1 VNNEGLKMASSDE
14 EIQDDVEEKIA
25 KERSLGLTNIK
36 TSVING
42 IVTIEGSIISFWQ
55 RARILTITRTVKGVK
70 GIVNKLKINPKSE
83 IIKDL
88 MSKDLSNERLR
99 HIVDA
104 HLSKIECF
112 FGLIGVSFAIVFII
126 IAALVTPG
134 YNPLEDTVSSLG
146 TGIARTLFSIGFVSS
161 GSLTIPFI
169 LYLEKTLIG
178 INEFIRRIAT
188 TVAVISSVSIALVGI
203 LPDPEYPDVFM
214 LFHGTVTLCGF
225 LGSIATIC
233 LYTYLMMKSKEYK
246 LYHIIIGYATG
257 IELLLLAITL
267 FNPLVEWILTVN
279 IMLWILITSIILIFS

>member
-1 VNNEGLKMASSDE
+1 M
-14 EIQDDVEEKIA
+14 
-25 KERSLGLTNIK
+25 
-36 TSVING
+36 ING
-42 IVTIEGSIISFWQ
+42 IVTIEGSILSIWH
-55 RARILTITRTVKGVK
+55 RARIETITKAIKGVK

-88 MSKDLSNERLR
+88 MSESLSSEKLR

-112 FGLIGVSFAIVFII
+112 FGVIGVSFAIVFII
-126 IAALVTPG
+126 LAALVTPG

-146 TGIARTLFSIGFVSS
+146 SGIAKTLFSIAFVSS

-178 INEFIRRIAT
+178 LNEFVRRIAT
-188 TVAVISSVSIALVGI
+188 AVAIISSVSIALAGI

-214 LFHGTVTLCGF
+214 VFHGTVALNGF
-225 LGSIATIC
+225 IGSVATIC
-233 LYTYLMMKSKEYK
+233 LYTYLMKKSNEYK

-257 IELLLLAITL
+257 LELLLLTITL
-267 FNPLVEWILTVN
+267 FNPLVEWILVIN
-279 IMLWILITSIILIFS
+279 IMIWILITSIRLILS

>member
-1 VNNEGLKMASSDE
+1 MKMENSDE
-14 EIQDDVEEKIA
+14 EIQDNIEAKISKEK
-25 KERSLGLTNIK
+25 SLGLTNIK

-42 IVTIEGSIISFWQ
+42 IVIIEGSIISFWQ
-55 RARILTITRTVKGVK
+55 RARIETITRAVKGVK

-83 IIKDL
+83 IIRDL

-112 FGLIGVSFAIVFII
+112 FGLIGVSFAIVFVIF
-126 IAALVTPG
+126 AALVTPG

-146 TGIARTLFSIGFVSS
+146 RGIAKTLFSIAFVLS

-178 INEFIRRIAT
+178 INEFVRRIAT
-188 TVAVISSVSIALVGI
+188 AIAVISSVCVALVGI
-203 LPDPEYPDVFM
+203 LPDHDNPDAFM
-214 LFHGTVTLCGF
+214 RFHGTVTLSGF

-233 LYTYLMMKSKEYK
+233 LYTFLMMKSNEYK

-257 IELLLLAITL
+257 FELILLAITL

-279 IMLWILITSIILIFS
+279 IMLWILITSIRLILS

>member
-1 VNNEGLKMASSDE
+1 VNSEGVKMVNSDE
-14 EIQDDVEEKIA
+14 EIQDNIEAKIS

-42 IVTIEGSIISFWQ
+42 IVTIEGSIVSFWQ
-55 RARILTITRTVKGVK
+55 KARIATITRTVKGVK
-70 GIVNKLKINPKSE
+70 GIVNKLKINTKSE
-83 IIKDL
+83 IIREL

-112 FGLIGVSFAIVFII
+112 FGLIGVSLAIVFITL
-126 IAALVTPG
+126 AALVTPG

-146 TGIARTLFSIGFVSS
+146 NGIAKTLFSIAFVSS

-178 INEFIRRIAT
+178 INEFVRRIAT
-188 TVAVISSVSIALVGI
+188 AVAVISSVSVALVGI
-203 LPDPEYPDVFM
+203 LPDPEYLDVFT
-214 LFHGTVTLCGF
+214 LFHGTVTISGF

-233 LYTYLMMKSKEYK
+233 LYTFLMMKSNEYK

-257 IELLLLAITL
+257 LELLLLAITL

-279 IMLWILITSIILIFS
+279 IMLWILITSIRLIFN

>member
-1 VNNEGLKMASSDE
+1 MVSSDE
-14 EIQDDVEEKIA
+14 EIQDDVEAKISKEK
-25 KERSLGLTNIK
+25 SLGLTNIK

-55 RARILTITRTVKGVK
+55 KAKIVTITRTVKGVK

-83 IIKDL
+83 IVRDL
-88 MSKDLSNERLR
+88 MSKELSNERLR

-112 FGLIGVSFAIVFII
+112 FGLIGVSSAIIFIVL
-126 IAALVTPG
+126 AALVTPG

-146 TGIARTLFSIGFVSS
+146 NGIAKTLFSIAFVSS

-178 INEFIRRIAT
+178 INEFVRRIAT
-188 TVAVISSVSIALVGI
+188 AVAIVSSVSVALVGI
-203 LPDPEYPDVFM
+203 LPDPDYPDMFM
-214 LFHGTVTLCGF
+214 LFHGTVTLSGF

-233 LYTYLMMKSKEYK
+233 LYTFLMMKSNEYK

-257 IELLLLAITL
+257 LELLLLAITL

-279 IMLWILITSIILIFS
+279 IMVWIFITSIRLILS

>member
-1 VNNEGLKMASSDE
+1 MVSSDE

-25 KERSLGLTNIK
+25 KEKSLGLTNIK

-42 IVTIEGSIISFWQ
+42 IVTIEGSIVSFWQ
-55 RARILTITRTVKGVK
+55 KAKIATITRTVNGVK
-70 GIVNKLKINPKSE
+70 GIVDKLKIHPRSE

-88 MSKDLSNERLR
+88 MSEDLSNDRLR

-112 FGLIGVSFAIVFII
+112 FGLVGVSFAIVFVLL
-126 IAALVTPG
+126 AALVTPG

-146 TGIARTLFSIGFVSS
+146 TGTAKTLFSIGFVAS

-169 LYLEKTLIG
+169 LYLEKTLLG
-178 INEFIRRIAT
+178 INDFVRRVAT
-188 TVAVISSVSIALVGI
+188 TVAVISSVCIALVGI
-203 LPDPEYPDVFM
+203 LPDPLNPDAFT
-214 LFHGTVTLCGF
+214 LFHGAVTLIGF
-225 LGSIATIC
+225 FGSITTIC
-233 LYTYLMMKSKEYK
+233 LYTFLMMKSNEYK

-257 IELLLLAITL
+257 IGLILLAITL

-279 IMLWILITSIILIFS
+279 IMLWILITSIKLILS

>member
-1 VNNEGLKMASSDE
+1 MVSSDE
-14 EIQDDVEEKIA
+14 EIQEDVEEKIA
-25 KERSLGLTNIK
+25 KEKSLGLTSIK

-42 IVTIEGSIISFWQ
+42 IVTIEGSIITFWQ
-55 RARILTITRTVKGVK
+55 KARIATITRTVKGVK
-70 GIVNKLKINPKSE
+70 GIVNKLKINPRSE

-112 FGLIGVSFAIVFII
+112 FGLVGVLFAMAFVT

-146 TGIARTLFSIGFVSS
+146 TGIAKTLFSIGFVAS

-169 LYLEKTLIG
+169 LYLEKTLLG
-178 INEFIRRIAT
+178 INDFVRRIAT
-188 TVAVISSVSIALVGI
+188 AIAVISSVCVALVGI
-203 LPDPEYPDVFM
+203 LPDPDYPDAFT
-214 LFHGTVTLCGF
+214 LFHGTVTIIGF

-233 LYTYLMMKSKEYK
+233 LYTFLMMKSNEYK
-246 LYHIIIGYATG
+246 LYHIILGYTTG
-257 IELLLLAITL
+257 VGLILLAITL
-267 FNPLVEWILTVN
+267 FNPLVEWILTLN
-279 IMLWILITSIILIFS
+279 IMLWILITSIKLILS

>member
-1 VNNEGLKMASSDE
+1 MGSSDE
-14 EIQDDVEEKIA
+14 EIQDNVEDKISKEK
-25 KERSLGLTNIK
+25 SLGVTNIK

-55 RARILTITRTVKGVK
+55 KARIVTITRTVKGVK

-83 IIKDL
+83 IIRDL
-88 MSKDLSNERLR
+88 MSKDLSNEKLR

-126 IAALVTPG
+126 LAALVTPG

-146 TGIARTLFSIGFVSS
+146 SGIAKTLFSIGFVSS

-178 INEFIRRIAT
+178 INEFVRRVAT
-188 TVAVISSVSIALVGI
+188 TVAVISSVCIALVGI
-203 LPDPEYPDVFM
+203 LPDPDYPDAFT
-214 LFHGTVTLCGF
+214 LFHGTVTLIGF
-225 LGSIATIC
+225 LGSIVTMC
-233 LYTYLMMKSKEYK
+233 LYTFLMMKSNEYK

-257 IELLLLAITL
+257 IELILLAITL
-267 FNPLVEWILTVN
+267 FNPLVEWILTIN
-279 IMLWILITSIILIFS
+279 IMLWILITSIKLILS